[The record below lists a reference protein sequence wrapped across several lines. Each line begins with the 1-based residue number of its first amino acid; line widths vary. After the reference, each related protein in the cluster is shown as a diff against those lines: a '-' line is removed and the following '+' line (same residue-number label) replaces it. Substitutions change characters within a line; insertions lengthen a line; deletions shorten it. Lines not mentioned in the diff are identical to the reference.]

1 MLHAKTWMNEGKFE
15 KILVNR
21 NFNPFVAV
29 GHFHIET
36 GSAASKFTETAS
48 TDGSLSCF

>member
-15 KILVNR
+15 KILFNR
-21 NFNPFVAV
+21 NFNPLLLV

-48 TDGSLSCF
+48 TDDSLFCF